1 MSIDIWPPVSPEELK
16 VKKEQSHPIMPRFS
30 TYSSRR
36 RLSTTSVN
44 SMVLIEISTG
54 CKARELAWILEE
66 TRTVMT
72 ELKHGLDGCYA
83 LLAPIDP
90 GSTLVLSTHRN
101 EKVKGHITRVGTRI
115 VKGTIH
121 LQLRTLP
128 TQSVALD
135 PQNPIHIP
143 SLEALGTHLSES
155 VKLLALALDS
165 PPSPRPIADHLRA
178 LSISLA
184 ASTALLRGPPLES
197 PDPSWQHASWPQAH
211 FAPPL
216 PPNIA
221 FHLFLQ
227 EATLVLALRALEP
240 ADAPQHFGLK
250 LGLALGTYRR
260 LEHDEMDHVYPFR
273 YSRLT
278 AGGSRHVHRGA
289 SVERRP
295 TGFHEADDDLGPGSG
310 AVDVYVREKVRVETA
325 DPSLLSLYAKL
336 LALGNTLAQARRNLA
351 AVMGEELDD

>member
-1 MSIDIWPPVSPEELK
+1 MSIDIWPPVSPEELE
-16 VKKEQSHPIMPRFS
+16 VKREQSH
-30 TYSSRR
+30 
-36 RLSTTSVN
+36 
-44 SMVLIEISTG
+44 
-54 CKARELAWILEE
+54 ARELAWILEE
-66 TRTVMT
+66 TRVVMT
-72 ELKHGLDGCYA
+72 DLKHGLDGCYA

-121 LQLRTLP
+121 IQLRTLP
-128 TQSVALD
+128 TQTVALD

-155 VKLLALALDS
+155 VKLLALALDVDS

-197 PDPSWQHASWPQAH
+197 PDPSWQHSSWPQAH

-216 PPNIA
+216 PPNIS

-250 LGLALGTYRR
+250 LGLALGTVRR

-278 AGGSRHVHRGA
+278 AGGQRHIHRGA
-289 SVERRP
+289 SIERRP
-295 TGFHEADDDLGPGSG
+295 TGFNDADSDVGPGSG
-310 AVDVYVREKVRVETA
+310 AVDVFVREKVRIETA

-336 LALGNTLAQARRNLA
+336 LALGNTLAQARKNLA
-351 AVMGEELDD
+351 AVMGEELDS

>member
-1 MSIDIWPPVSPEELK
+1 
-16 VKKEQSHPIMPRFS
+16 MPRFQ
-30 TYSSRR
+30 THSSRR
-36 RLSTTSVN
+36 RLSTTSVD

-66 TRTVMT
+66 TRAVMT
-72 ELKHGLDGCYA
+72 ELKHDHPPPA
-83 LLAPIDP
+83 ADAPDTERRPRPPEPDPHPLARSARHP
-90 GSTLVLSTHRN
+90 
-101 EKVKGHITRVGTRI
+101 
-115 VKGTIH
+115 
-121 LQLRTLP
+121 
-128 TQSVALD
+128 
-135 PQNPIHIP
+135 
-143 SLEALGTHLSES
+143 LSES

-278 AGGSRHVHRGA
+278 AGGSRHVHQGA
-289 SVERRP
+289 SVKRRP

-336 LALGNTLAQARRNLA
+336 LALGNTLAQARSNLA

>member
-1 MSIDIWPPVSPEELK
+1 
-16 VKKEQSHPIMPRFS
+16 MPRFS

-66 TRTVMT
+66 TRAVMT

-165 PPSPRPIADHLRA
+165 PPSPRP
-178 LSISLA
+178 
-184 ASTALLRGPPLES
+184 
-197 PDPSWQHASWPQAH
+197 HASWPQAH

-216 PPNIA
+216 SPNIS

-295 TGFHEADDDLGPGSG
+295 TGFHEADNDLGPGSG

>member
-16 VKKEQSHPIMPRFS
+16 VKKEQSH
-30 TYSSRR
+30 
-36 RLSTTSVN
+36 
-44 SMVLIEISTG
+44 
-54 CKARELAWILEE
+54 ARELAWILEE

-128 TQSVALD
+128 SQSVALD

-197 PDPSWQHASWPQAH
+197 PDPSWQHASWPQAP

-336 LALGNTLAQARRNLA
+336 LALGNTLAQARMNLA